1 MYKFVAFHFYKDQVS
16 HAQFFGYNKVVNFFP
31 TENYSKIMLTLYKPR
46 KNNIKEILDIP
57 KDTISSHLISYMY
70 HDDFTKPILMDLFR
84 VKIAMRYIN
93 TEGMH
98 F

>member
-1 MYKFVAFHFYKDQVS
+1 
-16 HAQFFGYNKVVNFFP
+16 
-31 TENYSKIMLTLYKPR
+31 MLTLYKPW

-57 KDTISSHLISYMY
+57 KDSISSHLISYMY
-70 HDDFTKPILMDLFR
+70 HTDFPKPILMDLLR

-93 TEGMH
+93 TEEMN